1 MGTFKKQVG
10 RYGPRAFKYCD
21 TPATITAEVRFDDNC
36 GNGHNSFAITADIRE
51 ATGVRRWIAGGCCHD
66 EIAQVFPELA
76 PLIKWHLCSS
86 DGPMHYLQNTI
97 FLAGDRD
104 CWGHVKGQP
113 HSYETV
119 IQFGK
124 NPIKHKFGKAFTKF
138 LQDAKPH
145 NERGAFDFEVLRIDH
160 ENRAGDTYKFQPKYT
175 FGGFDAKWYQCPFDD
190 EQEALDFLT
199 ALQTCDPQF
208 ITTPTAWGE
217 GKERELDGARRAAIW
232 PEATDEDLT
241 APGLEDRLKARLP
254 KLLEDFRAAVESLGL
269 KWESGKEGA

>member
-1 MGTFKKQVG
+1 MGTFQKQVK
-10 RYGPRAFKYCD
+10 RYGPHSIEGYGGGA
-21 TPATITAEVRFDDNC
+21 IISAEVRFDDDC
-36 GNGHNSFAITADIRE
+36 HNGHNTFAITGDVFIPKQRDP
-51 ATGVRRWIAGGCCHD
+51 VAGGCLHD
-66 EIAQVFPELA
+66 DIARVFPELA

-86 DGPMHYLQNTI
+86 DGPMHYLANTV

-145 NERGAFDFEVLRIDH
+145 NERGEYDFEVIRIDH
-160 ENRAGDTYKFQPKYT
+160 ENRAGETYKFQPKYT
-175 FGGFDAKWYQCPFDD
+175 FGGFASRWHECPFDN

-199 ALQTCDPQF
+199 ALQTCEPQF

-217 GKERELDGARRAAIW
+217 GKERELDAARNAAIW
-232 PEATDEDLT
+232 PEATYEDLT

-269 KWESGKEGA
+269 KWEPEEVKV